1 MKTPFSRTQFRT
13 QLLSLMDQ
21 KHHWAWST
29 FSGPA
34 IAKTQLKI
42 HYQQE
47 FGVYV
52 RDFPV
57 FLARMYGQN
66 PPADVRGML
75 AENIYE
81 EDTGRLSL
89 GRSHPEL
96 FLKMMKG
103 LQYPAKVF
111 SNITLL
117 PASRQYRLWLERVSV
132 HRDWIVGAAVLTIF
146 VEGSKNDRKEIR
158 SATTP
163 MTKKRLESIV
173 RRHPLVCH
181 HGVSPE
187 YMDLTRAHQMV
198 ENGHRHDAYNM
209 VVMHAT
215 TRSRQEAILVAIKKS
230 LRLWLRYREGVAKA
244 CGVKPLSGESI

>member
-1 MKTPFSRTQFRT
+1 MSTRLSRTQFRN

-21 KHHWAWST
+21 KHHWAWSI

-34 IAKTQLKI
+34 IAKSKLKL

-57 FLARMYGQN
+57 FLARIYGQN
-66 PPADVRGML
+66 PPADVRAML

-103 LQYPAKVF
+103 LRYPAKAF
-111 SNITLL
+111 THITLL
-117 PASRQYRLWLERVSV
+117 PASRHYRLWLDRVSV
-132 HRDWIVGAAVLTIF
+132 HQDWVVGAAVLTIF
-146 VEGSKNDRKEIR
+146 VEGSKHDRQELQA
-158 SATTP
+158 STVP
-163 MTKKRLESIV
+163 MTRKRLEAIV
-173 RRHPLVCH
+173 RQHPLVCH
-181 HGVSPE
+181 HGVSPDA
-187 YMDLTRAHQMV
+187 MDLTRAHQMV

-209 VVMHAT
+209 VVTHAT
-215 TRSRQEAILVAIKKS
+215 TRARQDAVLVAIKKS
-230 LRLWLRYREGVAKA
+230 LRLWLRYREGVALA
-244 CGVKPLSGESI
+244 CRVRPLSRERA